1 MHGRREAFGMSDRVD
16 HRGLSASDSD
26 HGDEPLSG
34 SWPVDA
40 PWRSSRPLTI
50 AHDYFT
56 QRGGAER
63 VAAALISALRP
74 DRVVTAVSDP
84 DRSFPLAVEHVET
97 TMLQRWAAFRA
108 DPRRALPLLPLAWNL
123 VPPVTEGVVLCSSSG
138 WSHGITVTGDAKK
151 IVYCHNPARWLYQP
165 EDYFLEQPW
174 IVRATMRLIRP
185 LLSSWDKSAASTAD
199 LYIANSTNV
208 AERIRR
214 TYAREAVVIY
224 PPVSMDADGEAMAVP
239 GVQPGAFL
247 TVGRGRGYKNVE
259 SLVEAFAG
267 LPDERL
273 VVVGARPRGDI
284 PPNVT
289 VLRRVS
295 DPELRW
301 LYRSARA
308 LVSVSH
314 EDFGLTPIEANMF
327 GTPALLLRAG
337 GFVDSLAEGVSGAFI
352 DDPSAAGIRSAV
364 RSFPLQW
371 DEAAIR
377 EHANGFSLDAFLLQ
391 LEAVVDLLV
400 TT

>member
-1 MHGRREAFGMSDRVD
+1 MSDRVD
-16 HRGLSASDSD
+16 HRGAPASGSG
-26 HGDEPLSG
+26 HGDEPSKG
-34 SWPVDA
+34 DWPVTA
-40 PWRSSRPLTI
+40 PWRSARPLTV

-63 VAAALISALRP
+63 VAAAIIGALQP

-84 DRSFPLAVEHVET
+84 DRTFPLDVEYVET

-123 VPPVTEGVVLCSSSG
+123 VPPVTSGVVLCSSSG

-208 AERIRR
+208 AQRIRT
-214 TYAREAVVIY
+214 TYAREAVVIF
-224 PPVSMDADGEAMAVP
+224 PPVSMDAGGEATAVP
-239 GVQPGAFL
+239 GVDPGYFI

-259 SLVEAFAG
+259 QLVEAFAG

-273 VVVGARPRGDI
+273 VVVGARPRGEL

-295 DPELRW
+295 DAELRW
-301 LYRSARA
+301 LYASARA

-314 EDFGLTPIEANMF
+314 EDFGLTPVEANMF

-337 GFVDSLAEGVSGAFI
+337 GFVDSLAEGVSGRFI
-352 DDPSAAGIRSAV
+352 DDATPAGIRAAV
-364 RSFPLQW
+364 RSFPTHW
-371 DEAAIR
+371 DAAAIR
-377 EHANGFSLDAFLLQ
+377 EHAKGFSLDAFLHK
-391 LEAVVDLLV
+391 LESAVELLV
-400 TT
+400 SR

>member
-1 MHGRREAFGMSDRVD
+1 MSDRVR
-16 HRGLSASDSD
+16 HRGVAPSGPER
-26 HGDEPLSG
+26 GDEPNDAG
-34 SWPVDA
+34 SASRPWPKA
-40 PWRSSRPLTI
+40 RPLTI

-63 VAAALISALRP
+63 VAAAMIRALEP

-84 DRSFPLAVEHVET
+84 DRTFPLGTEPIET

-123 VPPVTEGVVLCSSSG
+123 VPPVTSGVVLCSSSG

-185 LLSSWDKSAASTAD
+185 LLSSWDKAAASTAD

-208 AERIRR
+208 AERIRS
-214 TYAREAVVIY
+214 TYGREAVVIF
-224 PPVSMDADGEAMAVP
+224 PPVSMDAHGETSEVP
-239 GVQPGAFL
+239 DLEPGYFI

-259 SLVEAFAG
+259 ALVEAFAD

-273 VVVGARPRGDI
+273 VVVGARPRGEI

-289 VLRRVS
+289 VLRRVT
-295 DPELRW
+295 DAELRW

-314 EDFGLTPIEANMF
+314 EDFGLTPLEATMF

-337 GFVDSLAEGVSGAFI
+337 GFVDSLAEGVSGSFI
-352 DDPSAAGIRSAV
+352 DDPSPAGIRASV
-364 RSFPLQW
+364 RSFPRHW
-371 DEAAIR
+371 DEAAIT
-377 EHANGFSLDAFLLQ
+377 EHAAEFSLESFLIR
-391 LEAVVDLLV
+391 LEAALDLLV
-400 TT
+400 TD